1 MPDGARASGAPRRA
15 RAPPTFDLEELK
27 GAARKTASE
36 VIAKDVKEILR
47 PAPPQPPVANDPRGA
62 FPRASGTHKPPGL
75 GATTLYVL
83 RLARDKLYVGVTSDL
98 RVRLAEHR
106 ARSGAPCAWTAA
118 HPPLP
123 GDDAV
128 YFQRVLE
135 HPAEEDALVVRLMHE
150 KHARN
155 GLDVVRG
162 GTFHRAELQAH
173 QIASLEDAFFVRDVA
188 CAVCGAA
195 DHASKRCEERR
206 ETTAAWR
213 EEQARRKR
221 AVEMTPEEEQ
231 RAAAEE
237 EEAKEGWG
245 ARAGTPADPRSA
257 AGGYR
262 RWTKEEEDRLVR
274 ELRAGGSER
283 AIARALGR
291 RVEAVRERIARLK
304 EKL

>member
-1 MPDGARASGAPRRA
+1 M
-15 RAPPTFDLEELK
+15 
-27 GAARKTASE
+27 
-36 VIAKDVKEILR
+36 
-47 PAPPQPPVANDPRGA
+47 
-62 FPRASGTHKPPGL
+62 
-75 GATTLYVL
+75 
-83 RLARDKLYVGVTSDL
+83 TSDL

-221 AVEMTPEEEQ
+221 AVEMTSEEEQ

-237 EEAKEGWG
+237 EEAEEGGG
-245 ARAGTPADPRSA
+245 ARAGTPADLRSA